1 MFIKVKEGHEAVIYR
16 LGRFHRL
23 AGPGPAW
30 LWPYVDELHAT
41 LDVRQTK
48 LTVLIRTFAGGGM
61 PVTLRLSFH
70 ARLDL
75 RRAAGQDFGRLAELA
90 SWDEEERKE
99 KLDDA
104 VQHLVIRMVR
114 EYERRHPVPHDA
126 DFLTQLAHILTMTRQ
141 NDALMVNIR
150 RHLGR
155 VIARSGYILS
165 QAEPCWMVLDS
176 LPPTLI
182 EAFDRTRTDRVH
194 MQRLTAK
201 WEQLLRLIRDYPPH
215 LQAHLMAVIEGLQP
229 PPLQIP
235 GHEGSLELNTRL
247 TPNGKAEVEIG
258 LRPPGPNQPSS
269 AHTAGAQMNAEEDPD
284 PPLTMDDVALVRVVP
299 PRRQQAA

>member
-1 MFIKVKEGHEAVIYR
+1 MFIKVEEGHEAVIYR
-16 LGRFHRL
+16 LGRFHRIV
-23 AGPGPAW
+23 GPGPVW
-30 LWPYVDELHAT
+30 LWPHVDEHHAT

-48 LTVLIRTFAGGGM
+48 LTVLIRTFAGGGI

-75 RRAAGQDFGRLAELA
+75 RRTAGQDFARLAELA
-90 SWDEEERKE
+90 SWDEHERKE

-114 EYERRHPVPHDA
+114 EYERRHPVSPHA
-126 DFLTQLAHILTMTRQ
+126 DVFTQLSHILTMTRQ
-141 NDALMVNIR
+141 NDTLMVNIR

-155 VIARSGYILS
+155 VIARFGYVLS
-165 QAEPCWMVLDS
+165 EAEPCWMVLDS

-182 EAFDRTRTDRVH
+182 EAFDRARTDRVH

-201 WEQLLRLIRDYPPH
+201 WEQLLRLIQDYPPH
-215 LQAHLMAVIEGLQP
+215 LQAHLMTVVEGLQP

-235 GHEGSLELNTRL
+235 GHEGALEINTRL
-247 TPNGKAEVEIG
+247 TPNGEPEIEVG
-258 LRPPGPNQPSS
+258 LRPRANERPSS
-269 AHTAGAQMNAEEDPD
+269 VSAAGTPTNAEEDPD
-284 PPLTMDDVALVRVVP
+284 PPLTMDDVALVKVVP
-299 PRRQQAA
+299 SRRRQAA

>member
-1 MFIKVKEGHEAVIYR
+1 MFIKVKEGQEAVIYR
-16 LGRFHRL
+16 LGRFHRI
-23 AGPGPAW
+23 AGPGPVW
-30 LWPYVDELHAT
+30 LWPHVDECHT
-41 LDVRQTK
+41 ILDVRQTR
-48 LTVLIRTFAGGGM
+48 LTVLIRTFAGGGV

-75 RRAAGQDFGRLAELA
+75 RRAAGQDFARLAELV
-90 SWDEEERKE
+90 SWDELERKE

-114 EYERRHPVPHDA
+114 EYERRHPVPHNA
-126 DFLTQLAHILTMTRQ
+126 DFFTQLAHILTMTRQ

-155 VIARSGYILS
+155 VIARFGYVLS
-165 QAEPCWMVLDS
+165 EAEPCWMVLDS

-182 EAFDRTRTDRVH
+182 EAFDRARTDRVH
-194 MQRLTAK
+194 MQRLTGK

-215 LQAHLMAVIEGLQP
+215 LQAHLMAVVEGLQP

-235 GHEGSLELNTRL
+235 GHVGTLELNTRL
-247 TPNGKAEVEIG
+247 TPNGEPEIEVG
-258 LRPPGPNQPSS
+258 LRPHANERPPS
-269 AHTAGAQMNAEEDPD
+269 ARAADAQTNAEEDPD
-284 PPLTMDDVALVRVVP
+284 PPLTMEDVALVRVVP
-299 PRRQQAA
+299 PRQQQAA